1 MFFREVGQPPTSMCT
16 IVSPSKS
23 NTIKLTLNR
32 IGILQLFWRPHC
44 DVTIDCGSVRV
55 HNPQMA
61 LCYLRRKS
69 TVFISIPP
77 NPCLIQY
84 PLYTIKYLL
93 SETTENPI
101 IFHRTVPYFL
111 DTAGLIQ
118 HRQGRWRW
126 VGTGDAGGGG
136 ERERPERV
144 HPEGAGAMICDEETG
159 VSERYPLVMTN
170 IAIENGHRNSWF
182 THKKWGFSIAML
194 VFREV
199 PQITMG
205 FNTKMVIRDDWMIG
219 GTIWCSGGFHLGIGG
234 WVKLTMKKT
243 PKNHATLS
251 SYVVFVWVGFDS

>member
-1 MFFREVGQPPTSMCT
+1 MEDYISTFSDSGHGSISRYLEKTGWWWLAWNGLNDFFLETVGNGTTIPIDELMFFREVGQPPTSMCT

-61 LCYLRRKS
+61 LCYLRRKN

-101 IFHRTVPYFL
+101 IFHRNVPYFL
-111 DTAGLIQ
+111 DTAGSIQ
-118 HRQGRWRW
+118 HRQARRWRW
-126 VGTGDAGGGG
+126 VGTGDAGGGWREG
-136 ERERPERV
+136 RERPERV

-159 VSERYPLVMTN
+159 VSERYPLVICY
-170 IAIENGHRNSWF
+170 IAIENGPVEIVDLPIKH
-182 THKKWGFSIAML
+182 I
-194 VFREV
+194 
-199 PQITMG
+199 
-205 FNTKMVIRDDWMIG
+205 
-219 GTIWCSGGFHLGIGG
+219 
-234 WVKLTMKKT
+234 
-243 PKNHATLS
+243 
-251 SYVVFVWVGFDS
+251 